1 MCGNI
6 QRFLYVVKPVSS
18 FLILHESHLSFCATM
33 PSSRGHSC
41 FFYLYT
47 RAKMS
52 SSRLFNGPSL
62 ADTVEQQKHPQR
74 QSARLEFFLQES
86 MNDYMTAVETC
97 GVGQRTGAERAF
109 PQSVR
114 PVVETGQ
121 TRNNTTRWP
130 RAFVSCP
137 DQVEQFRREPG
148 GVAVV
153 FGSPS
158 SPVRF
163 AEKTPPGHF

>member
-1 MCGNI
+1 M
-6 QRFLYVVKPVSS
+6 V
-18 FLILHESHLSFCATM
+18 
-33 PSSRGHSC
+33 
-41 FFYLYT
+41 
-47 RAKMS
+47 
-52 SSRLFNGPSL
+52 
-62 ADTVEQQKHPQR
+62 
-74 QSARLEFFLQES
+74 LQES

-97 GVGQRTGAERAF
+97 GVGQRTGAERDF
-109 PQSVR
+109 PNRSET

-121 TRNNTTRWP
+121 TRNNTTRWL

-153 FGSPS
+153 FGSPL